1 LKKIILFGSYARG
14 DHFPNSDIDLLLV
27 SDEFHDDWF
36 KRHARLYYLKVRRIE
51 PFGYTS
57 HELQQLI
64 EVGNPFIEI
73 ILKEGK
79 ELPLEDILGTNL

>member
-1 LKKIILFGSYARG
+1 
-14 DHFPNSDIDLLLV
+14 
-27 SDEFHDDWF
+27 
-36 KRHARLYYLKVRRIE
+36 VRRIE